1 MGGDPKL
8 GSQTYLIPEAHN
20 QQATQFSQ
28 QSALASVAFSQTIDF
43 EAGSLNPMVVNPNSA
58 QSMRYQQNTQRQ
70 RSYNMS
76 NTISVSQEIDSQ
88 DFMPPPAGIDLR
100 YNDHTAS
107 IFNANEVTQ
116 KRKLDIKFDQDMK
129 ILEQIIKERAERRLA
144 NNQL

>member
-1 MGGDPKL
+1 
-8 GSQTYLIPEAHN
+8 
-20 QQATQFSQ
+20 
-28 QSALASVAFSQTIDF
+28 
-43 EAGSLNPMVVNPNSA
+43 
-58 QSMRYQQNTQRQ
+58 
-70 RSYNMS
+70 
-76 NTISVSQEIDSQ
+76 
-88 DFMPPPAGIDLR
+88 MPPSTGMDLR